1 MSELRLDDLKIDS
14 LVDLLKATYA
24 LEDWDKMIEIAN
36 KLHLSALGLEE
47 EKTTKHK
54 TYDRHPIYYF
64 GFSQLAK
71 GVALQ
76 NKGLYKEAKALIEKY
91 SDLSWLDDGSKE
103 AREEINFFKMFAKA
117 NMFAVNVLQGNLEY
131 LDPYVQFL
139 RESRIDELMPG
150 LLNITEAAIKHNFD
164 VEEILE
170 SFENDINKAI
180 EYYKQRRAL
189 YLMKVFYRLSL
200 YYFVRQQYSVAIDKT
215 FQGLELSDILKDTV
229 AFKKFTAL
237 FESFREH
244 ANEDQQ
250 KRYIVFM
257 NETLKE
263 ELSNEKGIF
272 FDGRRIGIN

>member
-1 MSELRLDDLKIDS
+1 MDGLRLDDLKIDS
-14 LVDLLKATYA
+14 LVELLKATFT

-47 EKTTKHK
+47 EKTTRHK
-54 TYDRHPIYYF
+54 TYDRHPVYYF

-150 LLNITEAAIKHNFD
+150 LLNITEAAIKHSFD
-164 VEEILE
+164 VGDILK
-170 SFENDINKAI
+170 SFEVDMNKAI
-180 EYYKQRRAL
+180 EYYKQKRAL
-189 YLMKVFYRLSL
+189 YLLKVFYRLSL
-200 YYFVRQQYSVAIDKT
+200 YHLVRKQYSVAIDKT
-215 FQGLELSDILKDTV
+215 LTGLELSNILKDTV
-229 AFKKFTAL
+229 AFKKFAAL
-237 FESFREH
+237 FESFRNQASE
-244 ANEDQQ
+244 EQQ
-250 KRYIVFM
+250 KHYTLFM
-257 NETLKE
+257 SNTLKE
-263 ELSNEKGIF
+263 ELSYEKGIF
-272 FDGRRIGIN
+272 FDGNSIGVN

>member
-1 MSELRLDDLKIDS
+1 MDGLRLDDLKIDS
-14 LVDLLKATYA
+14 LVELLKATFT

-47 EKTTKHK
+47 EKTTRHK
-54 TYDRHPIYYF
+54 TYDRHPVYYF

-164 VEEILE
+164 VGDILK
-170 SFENDINKAI
+170 SFEVDMNKAI
-180 EYYKQRRAL
+180 EYYKQKRAL
-189 YLMKVFYRLSL
+189 YLLKVFYRLSL
-200 YYFVRQQYSVAIDKT
+200 YHLVRKQYSVAIDKT
-215 FQGLELSDILKDTV
+215 LTGLELSNTLKDTV
-229 AFKKFTAL
+229 AFKKFASL
-237 FESFREH
+237 FESFRNQASKE
-244 ANEDQQ
+244 QQ
-250 KRYIVFM
+250 KHYTLFM
-257 NETLKE
+257 SNTLKE
-263 ELSNEKGIF
+263 ELSYEKGIF
-272 FDGRRIGIN
+272 FDGNCIGVN